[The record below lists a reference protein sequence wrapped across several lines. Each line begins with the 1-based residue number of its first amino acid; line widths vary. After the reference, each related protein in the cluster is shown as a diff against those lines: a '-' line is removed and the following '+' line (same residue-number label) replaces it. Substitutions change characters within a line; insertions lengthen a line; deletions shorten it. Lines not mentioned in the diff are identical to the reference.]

1 MRTHTIRMIPVL
13 VALPFLLLSAPVS
26 AAPPVTYFSGIDC
39 KKDFGPAVDAIC
51 RHDGLRFLDDKIA
64 QRYSEAYARAWWV
77 GKRHLKTDQQKFLAS
92 RDACGVNTKCLL
104 AVMQRRVQTIGISR
118 WS

>member
-1 MRTHTIRMIPVL
+1 MHTHTIRMIPVL
-13 VALPFLLLSAPVS
+13 VALPFLPEQVQDILEQ
-26 AAPPVTYFSGIDC
+26 
-39 KKDFGPAVDAIC
+39 
-51 RHDGLRFLDDKIA
+51 RIA

-77 GKRHLKTDQQKFLAS
+77 GKRHLKTDQQKFLTS
-92 RDACGVNTKCLL
+92 RDACGVDTKCLL